1 MESAKRSLSARIR
14 ENGFRKQLKQDAR
27 GGGGNRREGGL
38 KREAE
43 SSLIRNNYR

>member
-14 ENGFRKQLKQDAR
+14 ENGFRKQLKQNAR
-27 GGGGNRREGGL
+27 GGGDRREGGL
-38 KREAE
+38 KQEAE

>member
-27 GGGGNRREGGL
+27 GGKQERGRIETGSR
-38 KREAE
+38 
-43 SSLIRNNYR
+43 IVID